1 MQHYVDEW
9 LSSRKFTTLLLG
21 IFAGLAVLLGMMGI
35 YGILSHLVAS
45 RTREIGI
52 RMAVGASPSE
62 IGRLVLRQTMLP
74 VATGVIAGAAG
85 SLALSSFL
93 KTLLFQV
100 RPRDPL
106 TIAVAALTILVIAPA
121 AILVPLLRATR
132 VDCTIALRQE

>member
-1 MQHYVDEW
+1 
-9 LSSRKFTTLLLG
+9 
-21 IFAGLAVLLGMMGI
+21 
-35 YGILSHLVAS
+35 
-45 RTREIGI
+45 
-52 RMAVGASPSE
+52 MAVGASPSE

-106 TIAVAALTILVIAPA
+106 TIALAALTILVIAPA